1 MKHLFLYVPRQMGQ
15 LGGGDPDLSSAA
27 VVHPS
32 VLLSGAFEATGGG
45 VGDLT
50 LSGVTELT
58 SMHSGVGKGWPD
70 IDMVLFFR
78 VRIVCLT

>member
-27 VVHPS
+27 VGHPS
-32 VLLSGAFEATGGG
+32 VLLELAEAVSGAFEATGGG

-70 IDMVLFFR
+70 IDMLVFS
-78 VRIVCLT
+78 